1 MLKRPSS
8 RRKRGHGGSIELNLV
23 PMMDTFVVL
32 IAFLLYTM
40 AFIVMSHIET
50 PLPTASPTEVA
61 EKLKEKPLQL
71 TVSFRKDEVEI
82 WSPFKKIESKK
93 IPNTPE
99 GIPDVL
105 AIHQRLVEV
114 KQQFPTE
121 NQVVLA
127 PNGSISYD
135 TLIAAMDGIRLLDAT
150 DTPIIVRNAE
160 TGVDEALKLLFPEVV
175 FGNILGND

>member
-8 RRKRGHGGSIELNLV
+8 RRRIAKEQVILNLV

-40 AFIVMSHIET
+40 VFFVMTHVET
-50 PLPTASPTEVA
+50 PLPTSSPTEVA

-82 WSPFKKIESKK
+82 WSPFQKITAKK

-99 GIPDVL
+99 GTPDVL
-105 AIHQRLVEV
+105 AIHTRLVEV
-114 KQQFPTE
+114 KQQFPNE
-121 NQVVLA
+121 KQVVLA
-127 PNGSISYD
+127 PSGSISYD
-135 TLIAAMDGIRLLDAT
+135 SLVAAMDGIRMLDAI
-150 DTPIIVRNAE
+150 DPPIIVKNAE
-160 TGVDEALKLLFPEVV
+160 TGVDETLKLLFPEIV
-175 FGNILGND
+175 FGNILSND

>member
-8 RRKRGHGGSIELNLV
+8 RRLNKEPIELNLV

-32 IAFLLYTM
+32 IAFLLFTM
-40 AFIVMSHIET
+40 AFVVMNHVET

-71 TVSFRKDEVEI
+71 TVSFRKEETEV
-82 WSPFKKIESKK
+82 WSAFQKFTPKK

-99 GIPDVL
+99 GTPDL
-105 AIHQRLVEV
+105 AAIHAKLVEV
-114 KQQFPTE
+114 KQQFPNE

-127 PNGSISYD
+127 PTGSTSYD
-135 TLIAAMDGIRLLDAT
+135 SLVAAMDSIRMLDAL
-150 DTPIIVRNAE
+150 DPPIIVKNAE
-160 TGVDEALKLLFPEVV
+160 TGVDETLKLLFPEVI
-175 FGNILGND
+175 FGNILSND

>member
-1 MLKRPSS
+1 MLKSPSA
-8 RRKRGHGGSIELNLV
+8 RRNRNKGHQIELNLV

-40 AFIVMSHIET
+40 AFVVMSHVET

-82 WSPFKKIESKK
+82 WSPFKKIDATK

-99 GIPDVL
+99 GTPDVL

-114 KQQFPTE
+114 KQQFPNE
-121 NQVVLA
+121 RQVVLA
-127 PNGSISYD
+127 PSGSISYD
-135 TLIAAMDGIRLLDAT
+135 SLIASMDGIRLLDAT
-150 DTPIIVRNAE
+150 DPPIIVQNAE
-160 TGVDEALKLLFPEVV
+160 TGVDEALKFLFPEVV

>member
-1 MLKRPSS
+1 MLRRPSA
-8 RRKRGHGGSIELNLV
+8 RRKAGSEQIQLNLV
-23 PMMDTFVVL
+23 PMMDTFVTL

-40 AFIVMSHIET
+40 AFIVMTHVET
-50 PLPTASPTEVA
+50 PLPTANPKEVA

-71 TVSFRKDEVEI
+71 TVSFRKDETEV
-82 WSPFKKIESKK
+82 WSAFQKIPAKK

-99 GIPDVL
+99 GTPDVL

-114 KQQFPTE
+114 KQQFPNE
-121 NQVVLA
+121 KQVVLA

-135 TLIAAMDGIRLLDAT
+135 SLVASMDGIRMLDAT
-150 DTPIIVRNAE
+150 DPPIIVKNAE

-175 FGNILGND
+175 FGNILSND

>member
-8 RRKRGHGGSIELNLV
+8 RRKAGAEQIQLNLV
-23 PMMDTFVVL
+23 PMMDTFVTL

-40 AFIVMSHIET
+40 AFIVMTHVET

-71 TVSFRKDEVEI
+71 TVSFRTDETEI
-82 WSPFKKIESKK
+82 WSPFKKIDSKK

-99 GIPDVL
+99 GTPDVT

-114 KQQFPTE
+114 KQQFPNE
-121 NQVVLA
+121 KQVVLA

-135 TLIAAMDGIRLLDAT
+135 SLVASMDGIRMLDAT
-150 DTPIIVRNAE
+150 DPAIMVKNPD
-160 TGVDEALKLLFPEVV
+160 TGVDQPLKQLFPEVV
-175 FGNILGND
+175 FGNILSND

>member
-1 MLKRPSS
+1 MLRRPSA
-8 RRKRGHGGSIELNLV
+8 RRKVGSEQILLNLV
-23 PMMDTFVVL
+23 PMMDTFVTL

-40 AFIVMSHIET
+40 AFIVMTHVET
-50 PLPTASPTEVA
+50 PLPTANPTEVA

-82 WSPFKKIESKK
+82 WSPFKKIDAKK

-99 GIPDVL
+99 GTPDVM

-114 KQQFPTE
+114 KQQFPNE
-121 NQVVLA
+121 KQVVLA

-135 TLIAAMDGIRLLDAT
+135 SLVASMDGIRMLDAT
-150 DTPIIVRNAE
+150 DPPIIVKSD
-160 TGVDEALKLLFPEVV
+160 TGVDQALKLLFPEVV
-175 FGNILGND
+175 FGNILSND